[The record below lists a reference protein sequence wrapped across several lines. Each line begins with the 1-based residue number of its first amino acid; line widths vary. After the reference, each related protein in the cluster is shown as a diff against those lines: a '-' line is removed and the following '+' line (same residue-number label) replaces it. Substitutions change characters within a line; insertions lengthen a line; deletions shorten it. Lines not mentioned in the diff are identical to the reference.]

1 MARYLPTGQLDASFA
16 TGGKGVYKFAPDGSS
31 CGAMALQSDGSI
43 LVGGSITQ
51 AAHPGLIA
59 RLAP

>member
-31 CGAMALQSDGSI
+31 CGAMAPQSDDSI
-43 LVGGSITQ
+43 LVGGPITQ
-51 AAHPGLIA
+51 AARPGLIA